1 LTLALPGAIVQIENG
16 NYPVSAAI
24 DRIAGGTLPINARV
38 SAWPAGEMIMTK
50 YAALLRGIEPL
61 NPNMRN
67 EKLRGVFES
76 LGFQHVQTVISSG
89 NVLFETGSKNVKALE
104 AAIEK
109 ALPLK
114 LGFTSTTIIRSRE
127 QLQELADKNPFQGLE
142 DTPKSR
148 LNVTFL
154 KNPPHTKLKF
164 PYRAGDKTYE
174 VLGMY
179 GGAICSVVDLTG
191 AKTPDLMSWLEKQF
205 GKDITTR
212 TWKTVGRI
220 LKKLNES

>member
-1 LTLALPGAIVQIENG
+1 
-16 NYPVSAAI
+16 
-24 DRIAGGTLPINARV
+24 
-38 SAWPAGEMIMTK
+38 MTK
-50 YAALLRGIEPL
+50 YAALLRGIGPL

-76 LGFQHVQTVISSG
+76 LGFQNVQTVISSG

-109 ALPLK
+109 ALPAR

-142 DTPKSR
+142 VTPKSR

-154 KNPPHTKLKF
+154 KNPPHAKLKF
-164 PYRAGDKTYE
+164 PYRARDKTYE
-174 VLGMY
+174 VPGMY